1 MERSMYLLYMP
12 VGCGILCCYWR
23 ARVSCL
29 SINLVSSWSYGTY
42 LLCHTALTIS
52 LCTCLD
58 YFSSCPPAEKG
69 PSPGLL
75 TVSCVPRP
83 WRSSTG
89 VQARIPRR
97 DGSSQRPGGS
107 PPARPRARASIHRCD
122 TCAHVLVVGQCRWP
136 CSYMINQI
144 EVAIIALKKNIQRG
158 NR

>member
-1 MERSMYLLYMP
+1 VYLLYMP

-69 PSPGLL
+69 PSPGL
-75 TVSCVPRP
+75 C
-83 WRSSTG
+83 RSLFHACP
-89 VQARIPRR
+89 VR
-97 DGSSQRPGGS
+97 GG
-107 PPARPRARASIHRCD
+107 RPRGYKPGYRDETGR
-122 TCAHVLVVGQCRWP
+122 VKGP
-136 CSYMINQI
+136 
-144 EVAIIALKKNIQRG
+144 VALHQRG
-158 NR
+158 RAHAPRSIDVIHARTYWLLVNAGGPAPT